1 MEQAFITRAAQ
12 RVAAA
17 HAVLH
22 FKALRTGNIE
32 RIIQLFTATIA
43 VINSQEMP

>member
-22 FKALRTGNIE
+22 FKAL
-32 RIIQLFTATIA
+32 
-43 VINSQEMP
+43 